1 MLSIAAGG
9 DQLLGA
15 VSPVTGGG
23 AAGGGAAGED
33 DDDGDNDD
41 DDDDDDD
48 DQVVCGVLTALI
60 LMTVTK
66 LLYDYWNYR
75 QRGKLPWIVYR
86 MP

>member
-15 VSPVTGGG
+15 VSPVTGGR

-33 DDDGDNDD
+33 DDDDGG
-41 DDDDDDD
+41 DDDD

>member
-33 DDDGDNDD
+33 DDDDGG
-41 DDDDDDD
+41 DDDD

>member
-15 VSPVTGGG
+15 VSAVPGGG

-33 DDDGDNDD
+33 GDD

-48 DQVVCGVLTALI
+48 NQVVCGVLTALI

>member
-15 VSPVTGGG
+15 VSAVPGGG
-23 AAGGGAAGED
+23 AAGGGAAGEEGDDD
-33 DDDGDNDD
+33 DDDGDDGDD
-41 DDDDDDD
+41 DN
-48 DQVVCGVLTALI
+48 QVVCGVLTALI

>member
-1 MLSIAAGG
+1 MISIAAGG

-15 VSPVTGGG
+15 VSTVPGGG
-23 AAGGGAAGED
+23 AAGGGATGEEGD
-33 DDDGDNDD
+33 GNDGDGDNDD
-41 DDDDDDD
+41 N
-48 DQVVCGVLTALI
+48 QVVCGVLTALI

>member
-33 DDDGDNDD
+33 DDDDD
-41 DDDDDDD
+41 GDDDDD

>member
-15 VSPVTGGG
+15 VSAVPGGG
-23 AAGGGAAGED
+23 AAGGGAAGEEGD
-33 DDDGDNDD
+33 GDDGDDDGDNDD
-41 DDDDDDD
+41 DN
-48 DQVVCGVLTALI
+48 QVVCGVLTALI

>member
-9 DQLLGA
+9 DQFFGA
-15 VSPVTGGG
+15 VSAVPGGG

-33 DDDGDNDD
+33 GDD
-41 DDDDDDD
+41 DDDDNDDN
-48 DQVVCGVLTALI
+48 QVVCGVLTALI

>member
-33 DDDGDNDD
+33 DDDDGDDG
-41 DDDDDDD
+41 DD